1 MHASS
6 NSIDNLKTGGH
17 QQFSQEK
24 KKIARSGS
32 IGQDEVRG
40 KVKEVITS
48 IQFNLIQMQNEARY
62 NVV

>member
-1 MHASS
+1 MADMYYSDEVHLLS
-6 NSIDNLKTGGH
+6 K
-17 QQFSQEK
+17 EK